1 MRSRSRI
8 RSMRMMRSM
17 KGEQDKDEQD
27 GRGVGERM
35 LEEQEE

>member
-1 MRSRSRI
+1 
-8 RSMRMMRSM
+8 MMRSM
-17 KGEQDKDEQD
+17 KGEQDKDEEY